1 MASNGDEELKAFQT
15 LAMHQIFNDNT
26 RSVNFGAIEDDDPFA
41 GSGVAREGGR
51 GGGAPASRRM
61 SLTSETEDLINS
73 SRKSKRASL
82 LRQSLTG
89 SLVPKRLR
97 RSKVKPKP
105 PRSAFD
111 NVESIEDFLTDEI
124 GMNSEMVS
132 TCRDPYHFA

>member
-51 GGGAPASRRM
+51 GGG
-61 SLTSETEDLINS
+61 
-73 SRKSKRASL
+73 SRKSKRAGTS